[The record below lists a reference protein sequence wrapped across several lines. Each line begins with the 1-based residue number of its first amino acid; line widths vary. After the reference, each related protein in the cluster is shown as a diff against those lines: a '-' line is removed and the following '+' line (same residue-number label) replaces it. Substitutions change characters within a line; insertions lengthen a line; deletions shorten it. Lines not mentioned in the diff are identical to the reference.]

1 MGRQGPV
8 SSPLL
13 CATMYPYVSNTPGTS
28 RWESCTII
36 NRGSMT
42 STRFDVCIRGAL
54 PEEAEA
60 LTALILC
67 AKGYWGY
74 DQSFLEA
81 CRPTLTLKAES
92 IEHDL
97 VYCAEGGSMVVGV
110 SHLKRVDE
118 LTVCLDDL
126 FVEPAFI
133 GQGVGGL
140 LWRHAVKQAQTM
152 GATSLVFA
160 ADPHAQPFYEYMG
173 AVVEG
178 YNLSPLVPGRQ
189 LPRMRYAW

>member
-1 MGRQGPV
+1 
-8 SSPLL
+8 
-13 CATMYPYVSNTPGTS
+13 
-28 RWESCTII
+28 
-36 NRGSMT
+36 MT

-54 PEEAEA
+54 PEAAEA
-60 LTALILC
+60 LTALILR

-81 CRPTLTLKAES
+81 CRSTLSLKAES

-97 VYCAEGGSMVVGV
+97 VYGAEVGSMVVGV
-110 SHLKRVDE
+110 SHLKRVAE

-133 GQGVGGL
+133 GQGGGGL

-152 GATSLVFA
+152 GATSLVLE
-160 ADPHAQPFYEYMG
+160 ADPHAQPCYEYMG

-178 YNLSPLVPGRQ
+178 YNLAPIVPGRQ